1 MRMKEKRSWIG
12 FLACIVLTLSTIF
25 SNGIQVMGLN
35 TSEYDTSESDAQTEV
50 DPEKK
55 VEGNKTVQLLD
66 WDERTYQVKLDAS
79 SLMTEEEEKTSVDV
93 ILVLDN
99 SGGMNSNLSQEDGK
113 RRDVI
118 KGFAKELITNLG
130 ESKESRV
137 GVVTFN
143 HDTDKHDLTE
153 LDQEGKGSLEKFIVE
168 KLNDSKSNA
177 QPSMGLKVALDMLD
191 KNKKSHVIFVT
202 SENNKNE
209 EAEKSLVIA
218 DEIKKYAKIHTVA
231 LVTGKGQ
238 EESYIKDI
246 SSGDG
251 YAYNV
256 WNSDEL
262 SKALKGIWESIQVD
276 IPVKGAVIK
285 EYIDP
290 RFEVVGRPDGAEIG
304 VDESGQYLLWKTD
317 IPNYDEE
324 ENRPGW
330 ETDFILKAKECY
342 IGGNDVPT
350 SDESSGIYFNDNK
363 EHSFKN
369 LTVNVKINDFRLGQ
383 VEQEVFLG
391 ETLDYYFTDGVER
404 SVSSLY
410 SLAGVEYDSN
420 MFDDIFLTRA
430 WYSDE
435 DCKNEITPSDIR
447 SSSPKNSTTYY
458 VKFIVCPKEMGVK
471 SAASSIGDKNGNSET
486 DGYRY
491 YANSDQGISAIGTY
505 AVNLVSGSIEVVKT
519 ISVKDINFNRGN
531 PIFTLR
537 ITDEK
542 NISRYQTVEFKKEEL
557 EAITDK
563 DQDQYASLSVEF
575 KGLPK
580 GNYSVGEEHT
590 IRYQSCDSY
599 VLESVG
605 EYPCEISDTTF
616 CIGSNINSRDG
627 KATIKNENVM
637 DAYSSDTDVVTNH
650 FSMEDGKIKVEQWRK
665 A

>member
-1 MRMKEKRSWIG
+1 MRMKEKRSWIV
-12 FLACIVLTLSTIF
+12 FMVCIVLVLSTIF

-35 TSEYDTSESDAQTEV
+35 TSEYDTSESDALTEV

-66 WDERTYQVKLDAS
+66 WNKRTYQVKLDAS

-113 RRDVI
+113 RTDVI

-130 ESKESRV
+130 ESRESRV

-143 HDTDKHDLTE
+143 HETDKHDLTE
-153 LDQEGKGSLEKFIVE
+153 LDQNGKDSLVNFINR
-168 KLNDSKSNA
+168 KLDDSKSNA
-177 QPSMGLKVALDMLD
+177 CPSMGLEAARDMLD

-202 SENNKNE
+202 SEDNKNE

-231 LVTGKGQ
+231 LITGEGG
-238 EESYIKDI
+238 EESFIKDI

-256 WNSDEL
+256 WNSEEL

-290 RFEVVGRPDGAEIG
+290 RFEVVGQPYEAEAD

-330 ETDFILKAKECY
+330 ETDFILKAKDCY

-350 SDESSGIYFNDNK
+350 SDESSGIYFDNKK

-369 LTVNVKINDFRLGQ
+369 LTVNVKINDFTLGQ
-383 VEQEVFLG
+383 LEQEVFLG
-391 ETLDYYFTDGVER
+391 ETLDYYFTDGVEQ

-410 SLAGVEYDSN
+410 SLDGVEYDSN

-435 DCKNEITPSDIR
+435 DCKNEITPPDIR
-447 SSSPKNSTTYY
+447 SSSPKKSTTYY
-458 VKFIVCPKEMGVK
+458 VKAIVCPKETGLE

-491 YANSDQGISAIGTY
+491 YANSGQGISAIGTY

-519 ISVKDINFNRGN
+519 ISAKDINFNRGN

-537 ITDEK
+537 ITDEN

-563 DQDQYASLSVEF
+563 DQCASLSVAF

-590 IRYQSCDSY
+590 IRYQGCGSP
-599 VLESVG
+599 VLEPVG
-605 EYPCEISDTTF
+605 DYPCEISDTTF
-616 CIGSNINSRDG
+616 CIGSEINSRDG
-627 KATIKNENVM
+627 KATIKNEKVM
-637 DAYSSDTDVVTNH
+637 HAYSSDTDVVTNH
-650 FSMEDGKIKVEQWRK
+650 FSMEEGKIKVKQVPR
-665 A
+665 